1 MSNDVNITLLT
12 HEMHEHYL
20 TKLLGKT
27 LNCTLLDSEC
37 TKNVSQ
43 EPWLINN
50 YIPTLTKD
58 DLTKVTERESCANF
72 KFCTR

>member
-1 MSNDVNITLLT
+1 MSNDVNITLFT
-12 HEMHEHYL
+12 HEMHEYYL

-27 LNCTLLDSEC
+27 LNYTLLDSES

-43 EPWLINN
+43 ESWLINN

-58 DLTKVTERESCANF
+58 DSTKVTERESCAN
-72 KFCTR
+72 